1 MKISNDLLVEAQKF
15 VDTKDVD
22 YLVTIMPY
30 CGCGCGYGC
39 GGTVGMD

>member
-1 MKISNDLLVEAQKF
+1 MKISESLLAEAQKI
-15 VDTKDVD
+15 VDSKNLAQ
-22 YLVTIMPY
+22 LVCAMPY

>member
-1 MKISNDLLVEAQKF
+1 MKVSDSLLAEAQKI
-15 VDTKDVD
+15 VDSKIEV
-22 YLVTIMPY
+22 LVNFEPS